1 MKLREKFKPCWIF
14 LYDIGVVLNLFP
26 ERHGISAKKD
36 MDDCDTPPEQG
47 TFPVE
52 SISLSERNCQLE
64 PTAQF
69 GSANACKIA
78 T

>member
-52 SISLSERNCQLE
+52 SICEEQSTGAHCTIWEGKCL
-64 PTAQF
+64 
-69 GSANACKIA
+69 
-78 T
+78 